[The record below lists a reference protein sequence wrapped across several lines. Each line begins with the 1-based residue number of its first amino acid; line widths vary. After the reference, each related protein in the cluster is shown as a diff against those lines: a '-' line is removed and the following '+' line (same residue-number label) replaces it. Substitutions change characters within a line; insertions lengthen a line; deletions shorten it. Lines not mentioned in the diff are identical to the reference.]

1 MVRHLTPGRI
11 GRFVFSCLLLAGL
24 GGQPAIA
31 EDIRFPDDA
40 GVIDVTKPPYHAK
53 GDGVTD
59 DTLAIQQ
66 ALIEHP
72 NRNRIIYLPNG
83 TYLISS
89 PLKWPVGTNEE
100 SSFRATILQ
109 GQSRTGAVLR
119 LADFSPAFTGSSRD
133 AYVLWMGESPA
144 SRERNAVRNLSIH
157 TGTGNIVASG
167 IAFMANRQGCI
178 RDVTI
183 TAGGKGE
190 GVAGI
195 DIGHCDAI
203 GPALIQNVRIEG
215 FDYGIKAAFPQ
226 YSATLEHVEVHDQRV
241 AAIRNSGQTLTIR
254 DFRSSNAVPAILS
267 RDPASF
273 ITLLDAKLQ
282 AIPVRRQ
289 VAALQNR
296 GFLFAGHLNAPGWTN
311 VIENRTVTNLVVDIE
326 DIDYFISHPRVALFN
341 APREPLQLAIEET
354 PDLPWD
360 PFTQWASP
368 LRFGGKPDDDADD
381 GPAIQRAID
390 SGATTVYLPNGSW
403 RILTPV
409 EIRGAVRRIIGCEA
423 RIVNTGLGNRAAF
436 KFVDGPAPVVR
447 FERIAG
453 SSSVDALIEHASTRR
468 LVISSCSDVRYIG
481 SGKGDLFLEDVSS
494 RSEWAIRNQ
503 KVWARQWC
511 VERDGT
517 KIVNR
522 GGTVWILGLKVEK
535 PGTVI
540 STLEGGKT
548 ELLGGFVM
556 ASGGPKADPM
566 FFIQDASASIVA
578 GEVAFQGSPFRT
590 IVSETRAGVNRILE
604 RGSPGVDSILSGH
617 AGGSALPFYA
627 GFDGPG
633 AIPPPTLPGQTNRLG
648 LPGGVPRS
656 F

>member
-11 GRFVFSCLLLAGL
+11 VRFVLSCLLLAGL
-24 GGQPAIA
+24 GGLPAIA

-53 GDGVTD
+53 GDGLTD

-72 NRNRIIYLPNG
+72 NQNCIIYLPNG

-133 AYVLWMGESPA
+133 AFVLWMGESPA

-157 TGTGNIVASG
+157 TGTGNTVASG
-167 IAFMANRQGCI
+167 IAFMANRQGSI

-215 FDYGIKAAFPQ
+215 FDYGIKASFPQ
-226 YSATLEHVEVHDQRV
+226 YSITLEHVEINNQRV

-282 AIPVRRQ
+282 ALPIRRQ
-289 VAALQNR
+289 AAAIQNR
-296 GFLFAGHLNAPGWTN
+296 GFLFASHLNAPGWTN
-311 VIENRTVTNLVVDIE
+311 LIENRTVTNLVVDIE
-326 DIDYFISHPRVALFN
+326 DLDYFISHPRAALFN
-341 APREPLQLAIEET
+341 APREPLQLSIEET

-360 PFTQWASP
+360 PFAQWASP
-368 LRFGGKPDDDADD
+368 LRFGGKPNDDVDD
-381 GPAIQRAID
+381 GPAIQKAID

-403 RILTPV
+403 RISTPV
-409 EIRGAVRRIIGCEA
+409 EIRGAVHRIIGCEA

-436 KFVDGPAPVVR
+436 KLVDGPAPTVR
-447 FERIAG
+447 FERFAG
-453 SSSVDALIEHASTRR
+453 SSAVDALIEHASSRR

-494 RSEWAIRNQ
+494 RSEWSIRNQ

-511 VERDGT
+511 VERDGS

-522 GGTVWILGLKVEK
+522 GGIVWILGLKVEK

-578 GEVAFQGSPFRT
+578 GEVAFQGSPYRLL
-590 IVSETRAGVNRILE
+590 VSETRAGVNRILE
-604 RGSPGVDSILSGH
+604 RGSPGVDSIISVH

-633 AIPPPTLPGQTNRLG
+633 AIPPPTLPGRTNRLG